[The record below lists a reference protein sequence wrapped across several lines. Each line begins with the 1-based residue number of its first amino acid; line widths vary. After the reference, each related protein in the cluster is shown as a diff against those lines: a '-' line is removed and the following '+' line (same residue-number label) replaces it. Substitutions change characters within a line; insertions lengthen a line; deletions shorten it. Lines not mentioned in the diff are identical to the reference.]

1 MARPIPPLT
10 NRAIYIVSPI
20 SPINALSSQSRT
32 FKSRFPNAPSLP
44 QLLSTISSGPPKR
57 WDTIL
62 AQYPSIPESALP
74 YLMRTGW
81 LIQLKEFYFIRI
93 PREIKLRCIDA
104 ADRKTTETAAE
115 DSIIVNPFRA
125 SREELKW
132 IKKLAERV
140 EGSRKGRM
148 FERLGK
154 YFDGKS
160 AKDKILRREQVDRS
174 ELEGMIEAVRKVG
187 GIVVAKH
194 W

>member
-1 MARPIPPLT
+1 
-10 NRAIYIVSPI
+10 
-20 SPINALSSQSRT
+20 
-32 FKSRFPNAPSLP
+32 
-44 QLLSTISSGPPKR
+44 
-57 WDTIL
+57 
-62 AQYPSIPESALP
+62 
-74 YLMRTGW
+74 MRTGW

-93 PREIKLRCIDA
+93 PREIKLQCIDRRA
-104 ADRKTTETAAE
+104 AETAAE

-132 IKKLAERV
+132 IKKLAEHV
-140 EGSRKGRM
+140 EGSREGRM

-174 ELEGMIEAVRKVG
+174 ELNGMIEAVKNVR
-187 GIVVAKH
+187 GIVVAEH